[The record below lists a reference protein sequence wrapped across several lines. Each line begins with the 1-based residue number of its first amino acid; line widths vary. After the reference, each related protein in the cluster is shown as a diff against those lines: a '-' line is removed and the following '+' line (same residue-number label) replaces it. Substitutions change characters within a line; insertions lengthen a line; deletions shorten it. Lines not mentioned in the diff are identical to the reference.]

1 MRPTEQLIKQLNLDI
16 LNLNINY
23 MANGFCSIMARD
35 GRCGK
40 QKDGTCD
47 KCTDLLRALIES
59 DIESAENK
67 NAVIM
72 WRMNQYAKGKIDVWY
87 SPPKKL
93 PTPEDQYVDP
103 LKKFREVFHLDDFK
117 PNPGGEKDNTNE
129 F

>member
-1 MRPTEQLIKQLNLDI
+1 MRPTEQLIKQLNLDK
-16 LNLNINY
+16 LNLNIDY

-40 QKDGTCD
+40 QKDRTCD

-93 PTPEDQYVDP
+93 PTFNDQYVDP
-103 LKKFREVFHLDDFK
+103 LREIWKEFHFDDIK
-117 PNPGGEKDNTNE
+117 PYPGDEK
-129 F
+129 